1 MNQTNSNVA
10 FYTMICITILI
21 GGSLMAAQGCD
32 LQSMVSV
39 DVPPPVLEA
48 VAPDDLEGGITLDEA
63 KRVWEDWTSYVQ
75 SNTERLR
82 SAIDD
87 ANDRYYALAS
97 LIDTGVSIL
106 GEHSGAFPFGS
117 IVMTGLGVVTG
128 LFTGAEGGCGG
139 LSRRSTSGC
148 TCCCRRSGSCC
159 SVGAKPREARW
170 PWVQA

>member
-10 FYTMICITILI
+10 FYTMICVTILI
-21 GGSLMAAQGCD
+21 GGFLTAAQGCD

-128 LFTGAEGGCGG
+128 LFMKRPSEDKRVQLEKQASYNAGIAKGAEIKEA
-139 LSRRSTSGC
+139 
-148 TCCCRRSGSCC
+148 
-159 SVGAKPREARW
+159 AKAES
-170 PWVQA
+170 

>member
-21 GGSLMAAQGCD
+21 GGFLMAAHGCD

-87 ANDRYYALAS
+87 ANDSYYALAS

-128 LFTGAEGGCGG
+128 LFMKRPSEDKRVQLEKQASYNAGISKGAEIKEA
-139 LSRRSTSGC
+139 
-148 TCCCRRSGSCC
+148 
-159 SVGAKPREARW
+159 AKA
-170 PWVQA
+170 AS